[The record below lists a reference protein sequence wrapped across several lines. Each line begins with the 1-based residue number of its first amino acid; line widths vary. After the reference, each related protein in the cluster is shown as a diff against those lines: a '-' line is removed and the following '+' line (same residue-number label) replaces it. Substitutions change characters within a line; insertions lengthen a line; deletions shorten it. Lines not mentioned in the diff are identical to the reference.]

1 MNVLLQAKT
10 ELNNGNIKRGKFN
23 LFLATTLDITAMIVA
38 VSLIIVTLVVNKY
51 VKTWTINYTC
61 NIL

>member
-23 LFLATTLDITAMIVA
+23 LFLATMLDITAMIVA

-51 VKTWTINYTC
+51 VKT
-61 NIL
+61 